1 MEHDLPENILL
12 KPSRPVGIVG
22 YGAYVPR
29 YRLPASEVARIWTA
43 GQGGLPIKEK
53 SVPGL
58 ERSAT
63 GGTDVER
70 GFVAD
75 SCQQAYLIEHEPD
88 GIERRGF

>member
-1 MEHDLPENILL
+1 MEPNLPENLLL

-29 YRLPASEVARIWTA
+29 YRLPASEVARIWTD

-58 ERSAT
+58 DEDVAT
-63 GGTDVER
+63 M
-70 GFVAD
+70 
-75 SCQQAYLIEHEPD
+75 SIEAARNA
-88 GIERRGF
+88 IERAPASLPAKSAPCG